1 MNFFSTKFLSSKKDA
16 GVGGTAGSR
25 SGLLPAGGSNNG
37 SSNGSSSSL
46 VVVGG
51 MTNIVMRV
59 SKSWDIKMPPPTKT
73 VLGLGLDGGMFDNR
87 MIDTGIGHFN
97 LIQRKRKIVIGIHG
111 PDGEAEGVGG
121 VVGDA
126 SSSGSLSM
134 HNAEENSSSGR
145 SMLSKGIDLSSE
157 LKDDDLIVI
166 RILKPRRGRWG
177 IHKDYTEESE
187 SESESDHENEDGDED
202 EDSEEVGD
210 DEDGDDFCNDTCSFL
225 TSSKSKRKMETT
237 KKSIKKKKWLQ
248 EVLKEQRASNNTS
261 THHHGGSN
269 TKYTISREDTEW
281 IEYRKFGLDEINQ
294 DDIQYRKTWEATIG
308 MEKYRERRKLI
319 FNSVEEAIEFK
330 LEIDT
335 LRTLSKH
342 RATQRLHAYT
352 KLQLQIK
359 SQTKNRLS
367 LINSKAK
374 SATPT
379 ATTDIDHNDN
389 HHPNQMI
396 QSISRPLNDLVHV
409 LNPVNI
415 VSSALHLL
423 PFEAVSMNPH
433 GTTGVALQQEQQEQQ
448 QQQQCC
454 NNNQPSVDNNSR
466 TTTTMD
472 DNIELHD
479 DISLLVEI
487 VSCSDL
493 PVADIT
499 DSTDPY
505 VVVFLGV
512 NAIHKT
518 EYIPKE

>member
-87 MIDTGIGHFN
+87 MIDTGVGHFN

-202 EDSEEVGD
+202 EDSEEVGE

-415 VSSALHLL
+415 VSSALNLL

-479 DISLLVEI
+479 GISLLVEI